1 MRYDMLPKVRTPW
14 ALTFVGRAFAL
25 NWDRGCEAG
34 SLSSRSVK
42 KGKVT
47 NKPKEQMIP
56 TLQIKTHKGYMDKVV
71 QIFIIKQMCH
81 E

>member
-1 MRYDMLPKVRTPW
+1 MSDMLPKVRTPW

-56 TLQIKTHKGYMDKVV
+56 ILQIKTHKQGIYGQGCTNIYYKTNVP
-71 QIFIIKQMCH
+71 
-81 E
+81 